1 MKLGELRAAIR
12 KTKGAPF
19 MDVAAI
25 GPSGATLRLVLQKTP
40 LLEELDRAFP
50 GGKAAETGMTF
61 DVASGHL
68 TPADPSLTWKGVTTG
83 EPAAEAA
90 PADPLDELETID
102 QPHMKPAEKPK
113 AKSSDFDDLL

>member
-25 GPSGATLRLVLQKTP
+25 GPSGVTLRLVLQKTP
-40 LLEELDRAFP
+40 LLEELDRAYP

-68 TPADPSLTWKGVTTG
+68 TPADPSLTWRGITKGQT
-83 EPAAEAA
+83 PAAGLEE
-90 PADPLDELETID
+90 PEQDEYLAGIQERS
-102 QPHMKPAEKPK
+102 EKPK
-113 AKSSDFDDLL
+113 AKSTDFDDLL